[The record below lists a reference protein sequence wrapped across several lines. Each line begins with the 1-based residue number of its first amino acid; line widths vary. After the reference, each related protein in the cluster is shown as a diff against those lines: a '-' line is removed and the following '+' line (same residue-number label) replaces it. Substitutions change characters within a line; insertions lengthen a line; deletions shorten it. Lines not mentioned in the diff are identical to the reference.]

1 MLFNLD
7 GAVADL
13 HRDGHRA
20 AFNAAFAAHGLPVR
34 WDVEQYRHA
43 LRIRDDRR
51 RIAAALRRRGY
62 GRDSAALAAE
72 VLRTKDAL
80 FERCVLDGDVSPRP
94 GLIDL
99 VTSLFVAGIDV
110 AVVSTGARSWVE
122 PLVRQL
128 IGDGLAATVVSR
140 DDLTVVGPD
149 PDVYGHA
156 LWELGLPPEHALAVE
171 SSAAGLSAATA
182 AKLTTLVVTTPYT
195 AGQDFTGAE
204 AVRHRYD
211 EPQPLRASGC
221 VALHRRWLVAN
232 G

>member
-1 MLFNLD
+1 MTIRVLVCDDQML
-7 GAVADL
+7 
-13 HRDGHRA
+13 
-20 AFNAAFAAHGLPVR
+20 
-34 WDVEQYRHA
+34 
-43 LRIRDDRR
+43 
-51 RIAAALRRRGY
+51 
-62 GRDSAALAAE
+62 
-72 VLRTKDAL
+72 LRTGL
-80 FERCVLDGDVSPRP
+80 VT
-94 GLIDL
+94 LIDAQPDL
-99 VTSLFVAGIDV
+99 EVAGECADGPTAVELARRLRPDV
-110 AVVSTGARSWVE
+110 ICMD
-122 PLVRQL
+122 VRMPG
-128 IGDGLAATVVSR
+128 GDGLAATVVSR

-195 AGQDFTGAE
+195 AGQDFTGAA